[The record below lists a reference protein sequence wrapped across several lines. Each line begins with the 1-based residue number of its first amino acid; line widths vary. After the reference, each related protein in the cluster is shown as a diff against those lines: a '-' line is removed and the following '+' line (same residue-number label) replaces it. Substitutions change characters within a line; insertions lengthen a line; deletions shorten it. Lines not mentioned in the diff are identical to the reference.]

1 MTKIISLL
9 NQKGGVGKT
18 TLSTNIA
25 MSLKQHDKKVKPH
38 SGSSGAIRDNRQQI
52 SRTL

>member
-25 MSLKQHDKKVKPH
+25 MSLKEQGKKVLLVDP
-38 SGSSGAIRDNRQQI
+38 
-52 SRTL
+52 TLKVVCMIGMRLMKEN

>member
-25 MSLKQHDKKVKPH
+25 MSLKGGLKLQMRHIKIYDIK
-38 SGSSGAIRDNRQQI
+38 INN
-52 SRTL
+52 LL